1 MDGMKRNILIVDD
14 DISIRKMLLIVLRE
28 MDRELIPAVD
38 ALEALKILA
47 KEKIDLLISD
57 IKMPDITG
65 IALLKKVKSVNP
77 ELPVIMITAYAS
89 TDDAVEAMKLGAF
102 DYITKPFNIDEL
114 KMVVERA
121 LAANDLKNENIKL
134 KKEIEHLER
143 YENLIGKSDSMQ
155 KIFSLIGTIANT
167 DSSVLIQGESGT
179 GKELIAQAIHRKSPR
194 KNAPF
199 ISINCGALPETLLES
214 ELFGHVKGA
223 FTDAYRDKKGLFET
237 AHQGTLFL
245 DEISEMSLHMQ
256 VKLLR
261 AIQEQKIRPVGG
273 QQEVAVD
280 VKIIS
285 ATNRELK
292 QEIENGGFRADLF
305 YRLNVFNIKVPP
317 LRDRPEDIPLLMNF
331 FLNRYKKK
339 FNKDIIG
346 FDEKVLEILVG
357 FNWPGN
363 VRELENTVERAVAL
377 EQNQVIGI
385 QSIPKELVYH
395 METDKLIPEGIENF
409 FFKSKLNLQEFLDS
423 VSNQIL
429 MSAMEKC
436 QNNQKQAAEVL
447 GINYRSIRYLLEK
460 HQNKKN

>member
-1 MDGMKRNILIVDD
+1 MKRNILIVDD